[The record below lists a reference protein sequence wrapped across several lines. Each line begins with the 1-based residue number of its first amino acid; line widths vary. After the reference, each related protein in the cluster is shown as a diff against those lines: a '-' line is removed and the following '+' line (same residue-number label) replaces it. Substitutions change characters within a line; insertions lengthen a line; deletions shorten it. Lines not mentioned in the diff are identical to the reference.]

1 MIQVI
6 PLFLPINADCSVVRG
21 ERLSPSTL
29 TRARSS
35 ATIRGAYLSYH
46 PNKTPMTEIIEVLFN
61 VVSPIF
67 LVFGFA
73 ILVGRT
79 INPDPRA
86 VSALLIYLFLPA
98 LAFRGMSTVALDPN
112 LAGIAIVSASIH
124 IIMAIIAYT
133 VARWLKLDKR
143 AAGAF
148 ILSVMLI
155 NAANYG
161 IPFNRFA
168 FGTEGE
174 QNAIVFWV
182 VSVIV
187 GNIAGVF
194 FASQGSSGS
203 LRQTL
208 KNVLLVPITH
218 ATLLGL
224 LFNLTQWDVPLPLER
239 SIDILADAGI
249 PGMMTLLGLQLARA
263 KLRGRLV
270 PIFVAAGLR
279 LVLAPLIALGIALL
293 LGMDGITLKVAVLES
308 AMPTAV
314 VATAFAMQFGSD
326 SDFTTSVTLVSTV
339 LSTVTLTLILLL
351 LGGPTV

>member
-1 MIQVI
+1 
-6 PLFLPINADCSVVRG
+6 
-21 ERLSPSTL
+21 
-29 TRARSS
+29 
-35 ATIRGAYLSYH
+35 
-46 PNKTPMTEIIEVLFN
+46 MTEIIAVLCN

-73 ILVGRT
+73 VLIGRT
-79 INPDPRA
+79 VNPDPRA
-86 VSALLIYLFLPA
+86 VSTLLIYLFLPS
-98 LAFRGMSTVALDPN
+98 LAFRGMANVALDPN

-124 IIMAIIAYT
+124 VIMAMIAYA
-133 VARWLKLDKR
+133 VACWFKLDTR
-143 AAGAF
+143 ATGAF
-148 ILSVMLI
+148 VLSVMLI

-203 LRQTL
+203 LKQTL

-224 LFNLTQWDVPLPLER
+224 LFNLAQWKMPLPLER

-263 KLRGRLV
+263 KLHGRLT
-270 PIFVAAGLR
+270 PIFAAAGLR
-279 LVLAPLIALGIALL
+279 LVVAPLIAFAIALA
-293 LGMDGITLKVAVLES
+293 LGMDGITLNVAVLES

-314 VATAFAMQFGSD
+314 VATAFALQFGSD
-326 SDFTTSVTLVSTV
+326 SEFTTSVTLVSTV
-339 LSTVTLTLILLL
+339 LSIATLTVILLL